1 MKIACK
7 RGEQIPGRHGRAPL
21 LVAAL
26 FLFLPQQ
33 AGRAQGK
40 TTLVDRV
47 RAAVNG
53 EVITQSDVN
62 LEVAM
67 YLLDGAEPSFSR
79 EEIERIA
86 LDRIIDRRLLLVE
99 MRSRG
104 APAADRA
111 EAEREM
117 QRIKSKLESQGRLAE
132 EIRQLRVT
140 EEMLRRAVVERLM
153 ILAFAEQRFRPEVE
167 VRPAEIESYYN
178 SRLVP
183 EMRRAGQEPPR
194 LTEVEGKIRELL
206 IQRKINQRLEEW
218 LRQRRQTASVK
229 LNP

>member
-7 RGEQIPGRHGRAPL
+7 RGEQILGTHGRAPL

-33 AGRAQGK
+33 AGLAQGK

-67 YLLDGAEPSFSR
+67 YLLDGAESSFSR
-79 EEIERIA
+79 EEVERID

-99 MRSRG
+99 MRNRE
-104 APAADRA
+104 APAVNRA
-111 EAEREM
+111 EVEKEM
-117 QRIKSKLESQGRLAE
+117 RRIKLKLESDSRLAE
-132 EIRQLRVT
+132 EIRLLQVT
-140 EEMLRRAVVERLM
+140 EEMLRRAVVERLA
-153 ILAFAEQRFRPEVE
+153 ILAFVEQRFRPEVE

-178 SRLVP
+178 SSLVP
-183 EMRRAGQEPPR
+183 EMRRTGKKQP

-218 LRQRRQTASVK
+218 LRQRRQTALVK

>member
-1 MKIACK
+1 MKVEFRRRERSSGA
-7 RGEQIPGRHGRAPL
+7 RGHALL

-33 AGRAQGK
+33 AGLAQGK

-67 YLLDGAEPSFSR
+67 YLLDGAESSFSR
-79 EEIERIA
+79 EEVERIA

-99 MRSRG
+99 MRNRG
-104 APAADRA
+104 APEANRA
-111 EAEREM
+111 EVEKEM
-117 QRIKSKLESQGRLAE
+117 RRIKSKLESDSRLAE
-132 EIRQLRVT
+132 EIRGLQVT
-140 EEMLRRAVVERLM
+140 EEMLRRAVVERLT
-153 ILAFAEQRFRPEVE
+153 ILAFVEQRFRPEVE

-183 EMRRAGQEPPR
+183 EMRRTGERQPP
-194 LTEVEGKIRELL
+194 LAEVEGEIRELL

-218 LRQRRQTASVK
+218 LRQRRQTALVK